1 MVTKRNLGKLIRF
14 FRKKKG
20 LSLEALAKKVL
31 KSQSGL
37 TEIENGKRFPR
48 LELLID
54 ICEVLEVDL
63 SLIILFL
70 DNEEQLE
77 KNYLDNFDFYKT
89 IDYSTIK
96 RNYLIDKELNEK
108 HEASKKSQID
118 LEILTQKEEEIQ
130 TLKTK
135 IQALKAEIYDIERQ
149 KK

>member
-54 ICEVLEVDL
+54 IC
-63 SLIILFL
+63 
-70 DNEEQLE
+70 NELGV
-77 KNYLDNFDFYKT
+77 NIAVVFYYLD
-89 IDYSTIK
+89 
-96 RNYLIDKELNEK
+96 DKEEVEYLDKEMLSISNLRLESRINEK
-108 HEASKKSQID
+108 DEKIEL
-118 LEILTQKEEEIQ
+118 LEREINR
-130 TLKTK
+130 
-135 IQALKAEIYDIERQ
+135 LKAEIYDIQNQGKIQ
-149 KK
+149 K